1 MYISNADKITQGRV
15 YKCGQLVGKYLIKQG
30 IPLLSQQDDYTM
42 VFSKTKR
49 LQKALD
55 DMPFYLKILVKGGVI
70 NG

>member
-1 MYISNADKITQGRV
+1 MYISNADKITQGKV

-30 IPLLSQQDDYTM
+30 IPLLSQQDNYM

-70 NG
+70 DG